1 MRYERYSKTGI
12 PWLPEVPEGWDFLPL
27 KSLFKSTF
35 SGSWGADVAQGERGT
50 VCYRMADFDYE
61 HGVVSDS
68 KLTYRSYKGSELQGK
83 MLAVGDLL
91 IEKSGGGDVS
101 PVGRVVRV
109 VSDRRATC
117 SNFIQQVRCRDGIN
131 SSFVCYLFAA
141 LYARRLTRYYFNQT
155 TGIQNL
161 KVSRYLSVKVPM
173 PSTIIQN
180 AIVSFLDS
188 KCGKIDR
195 LVAAKEKE
203 VALLKELKQSMIAEA
218 VTRGVDH
225 KSLKVPTGVF
235 WQPRMPIGWSVKKCR
250 HVLQKLSR
258 PRPQDAELLV
268 CTNKGTVNKRG
279 DAKIGLVSDDETIY
293 QGVAAGDLLI
303 HGMDTWHGAIAVSE
317 FDGMCTPVV
326 HVCDSA
332 ENKAFVAYCFQN
344 MARGKLFKLISNG
357 VRQNTSDFRSWEK
370 VARLP
375 LVLPSRDEQD
385 RIVAY
390 IETRAAKIDAAVGKL
405 EAEVAALKE
414 YRERLVADVVTGQ
427 RKVAG
432 SSRTNSGRMATSG
445 EAR

>member
-1 MRYERYSKTGI
+1 MTRYARYKPTGI
-12 PWLPEVPEGWDFLPL
+12 PWLPEVPEEWDFLPL

-218 VTRGVDH
+218 VTGRTSNRPMKPSGIPWLPEVPEGWEVKTLRQLLKMVSRKGFPEKRLLSVTREQGVIVRDVESKEENH
-225 KSLKVPTGVF
+225 NFIPDDLSNYKLVEIGDFAINKMKSWQGSYGVSDYEGIVSPAYYVCRLSGVNRKF
-235 WQPRMPIGWSVKKCR
+235 FSIAIRSRIYVSFLARFSKGIRVDQWDLSPIGLKEIPFLFPPLPEQR
-250 HVLQKLSR
+250 
-258 PRPQDAELLV
+258 E
-268 CTNKGTVNKRG
+268 
-279 DAKIGLVSDDETIY
+279 
-293 QGVAAGDLLI
+293 
-303 HGMDTWHGAIAVSE
+303 IA
-317 FDGMCTPVV
+317 
-326 HVCDSA
+326 
-332 ENKAFVAYCFQN
+332 
-344 MARGKLFKLISNG
+344 
-357 VRQNTSDFRSWEK
+357 
-370 VARLP
+370 
-375 LVLPSRDEQD
+375 
-385 RIVAY
+385 AY
-390 IETRAAKIDAAVGKL
+390 IAARAAKIDAAVGKL
-405 EAEVAALKE
+405 EAEVTALKE

-427 RKVAG
+427 RKVA
-432 SSRTNSGRMATSG
+432 
-445 EAR
+445 